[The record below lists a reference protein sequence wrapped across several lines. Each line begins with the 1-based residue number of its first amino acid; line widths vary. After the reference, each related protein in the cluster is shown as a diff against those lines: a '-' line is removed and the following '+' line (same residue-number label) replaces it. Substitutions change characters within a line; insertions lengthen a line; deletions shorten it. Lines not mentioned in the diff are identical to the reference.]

1 MKSILLVLFLMLIA
15 SGLQAQGCKPIIPQ
29 NKDTAIVTT
38 FFSGNEKIR
47 IPYDF
52 NKDSVK
58 IGTILMR
65 QDSISSVSKHLL
77 RDVSDFSASEFSILY
92 CDKYVASGDTIREED
107 IVGIE
112 TLTKQNDKY
121 YNHRLFARASG
132 VFSEQDFFNCKTPVL
147 INFTAIDLFSAKF
160 VQFRRNP
167 KHHAIIFL
175 FDPEYK
181 IIKKPGRESEL
192 SDRIKELR

>member
-1 MKSILLVLFLMLIA
+1 MLIA
-15 SGLQAQGCKPIIPQ
+15 GGLHAQGCKPIIPE

-47 IPYDF
+47 IPYLF

-65 QDSISSVSKHLL
+65 QDSIASISKHLL

-92 CDKYVASGDTIREED
+92 CDKYIASGDTIREVD

-112 TLTKQNDKY
+112 TLTKQTDKY
-121 YNHRLFARASG
+121 YNHRLFARTNGMFAELKS
-132 VFSEQDFFNCKTPVL
+132 FNCKTPVL

-160 VQFRRNP
+160 VQFSRNP

-181 IIKKPGRESEL
+181 TIKKPGRESEL
-192 SDRIKELR
+192 SDKIKELR